1 MKMYVFVVQ
10 ACFNDYVYGLHCIVL
25 VNNMICEEWFGK
37 HLERGCHGL
46 KQSIVG

>member
-10 ACFNDYVYGLHCIVL
+10 ACFNDIHWSHCIVL
-25 VNNMICEEWFGK
+25 VKNMICEEWFGK

-46 KQSIVG
+46 KQGIVG